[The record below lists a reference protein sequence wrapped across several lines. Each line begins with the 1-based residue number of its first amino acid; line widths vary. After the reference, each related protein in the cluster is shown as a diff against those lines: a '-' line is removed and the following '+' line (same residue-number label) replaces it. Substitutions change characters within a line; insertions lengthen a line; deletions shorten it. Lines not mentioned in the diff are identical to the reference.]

1 MQMQFGI
8 APVWHR
14 RDPVLFLIHG
24 KSRPMNQKTLRRMHP
39 SLSRTPVTHCPYVHT
54 IYYKEIQKK
63 EILIMC
69 CFFNNRFGCGCGCG
83 CRNNNWGCG
92 CNNGCGNNS
101 GCGCNNNNDWRRSR
115 AYRAGFNDGYAVGF
129 RDGFNAASGCGCN
142 NNWRGGV
149 SPLNESEG
157 CGCDN

>member
-1 MQMQFGI
+1 MKA
-8 APVWHR
+8 APVYEDR
-14 RDPVLFLIHG
+14 VSET
-24 KSRPMNQKTLRRMHP
+24 KAASVMQNSRQCYKTVFLRRHFP
-39 SLSRTPVTHCPYVHT
+39 CPCIPVTHCPYVHT

-69 CFFNNRFGCGCGCG
+69 CFFNNRCVCC

-92 CNNGCGNNS
+92 WGCN
-101 GCGCNNNNDWRRSR
+101 NNNNDWRRSR

-129 RDGFNAASGCGCN
+129 RDGFNAASGSGCGCGCN
-142 NNWRGGV
+142 NNWRGDNWRGDNWRGGV

>member
-1 MQMQFGI
+1 MKMS
-8 APVWHR
+8 PVRSALHAKAVW
-14 RDPVLFLIHG
+14 I
-24 KSRPMNQKTLRRMHP
+24 SR
-39 SLSRTPVTHCPYVHT
+39 SLLPWIPVTHCPYVHT

-69 CFFNNRFGCGCGCG
+69 CFFNRCGCGCG
-83 CRNNNWGCG
+83 CRNNNCGCG
-92 CNNGCGNNS
+92 CGCGNNNGCGCGSNSGCGCGNNS
-101 GCGCNNNNDWRRSR
+101 GCGCGNNSGCGCNNDWRRSR
-115 AYRAGFNDGYAVGF
+115 AYRAGFNDGYAVGY